1 MGGATSL
8 IKMNPRASATPIEE
22 EDSEDT
28 ILDYAVP
35 VVISAKSPKVVLRQR
50 SYDTGDESSSPSPI
64 SSPAAAGLSLSIKLR
79 DDCDDMT
86 PHTLLMSASTCSVE
100 HRSSID
106 HIVPESDCD
115 SVAGRLSDGG
125 RVSYSHHGCK

>member
-1 MGGATSL
+1 MLRS
-8 IKMNPRASATPIEE
+8 NRRVSATPMDE

-35 VVISAKSPKVVLRQR
+35 VVMSPKSPKVVLRQR
-50 SYDTGDESSSPSPI
+50 SYDTGDESGSLSPVSSS
-64 SSPAAAGLSLSIKLR
+64 ATAGLSLSIKLR

-86 PHTLLMSASTCSVE
+86 LHTTLMSSSTCSVE
-100 HRSSID
+100 HRNSN

-115 SVAGRLSDGG
+115 SVVGRLSDGSAQ
-125 RVSYSHHGCK
+125 RVGGLRHSLQVN